1 MSKFK
6 YFKVSNNIKLRYLTN
21 NFKRTIYIV
30 FLHGFMSDLE
40 GEKPR
45 VLKKFCDKLK
55 IGFLAVEYSGH
66 GKSSGKFTDGNISK
80 WSNQVKTV
88 IKKKIKSKKFFLVGS
103 SMGSWLSTLQFKYFK
118 KQILGFI
125 GIGSAPEFLQEVMW
139 KKFSKKMK
147 NKTIKDGIYNLK
159 HGGYEYPITYQ
170 LIKDGR
176 KNKVL
181 NQKINT
187 NIPITLFHGTKDE
200 AIPVKFSRNLI
211 KIFSSKNKKLVVVKN
226 GDHSLFAFKYR
237 KMILKELKNFIKSFS

>member
-1 MSKFK
+1 MKNFK
-6 YFKVSNNIKLRYLTN
+6 YLKISNTKKLRYIVNYFQKNL
-21 NFKRTIYIV
+21 YII
-30 FLHGFMSDLE
+30 FLPGFMSDID
-40 GEKPR
+40 GKKPQAFKR
-45 VLKKFCDKLK
+45 YAVKKKL
-55 IGFLAVEYSGH
+55 GYLAVEYSGH

-103 SMGSWLSTLQFKYFK
+103 SMGSWLSILQFKYFK

-187 NIPITLFHGTKDE
+187 NIPITLFHGTRDE

-237 KMILKELKNFIKSFS
+237 KIILKELKNFIKSFN